1 MKIVYYVYYLFICFY
16 HSSAIRIKMNENELI
31 DAIQKLLDR
40 RDGSLTVP
48 RIERIKDVH
57 QFMLEHYKGDM
68 VDLRER
74 MGAEAKQC
82 RDIIKIL
89 QDEVGLKMNMIDK
102 LRKDM
107 RALIVEMQNPNVA
120 LRFLVNKEKI
130 PSITWTSSI
139 FMRPWIGTMKIC
151 PRCFSIPCS
160 WPALWI
166 IFGIWRPFPNSTYK
180 VLSFTQALLFQ
191 RFPQNEK

>member
-1 MKIVYYVYYLFICFY
+1 
-16 HSSAIRIKMNENELI
+16 MNENELI

-130 PSITWTSSI
+130 PLDNLDEFDLYEALDWHNENMSKVFFNTVFLASAVDYIRYLEAISELNIQSVEFYAGTFVSTFSS
-139 FMRPWIGTMKIC
+139 K
-151 PRCFSIPCS
+151 
-160 WPALWI
+160 
-166 IFGIWRPFPNSTYK
+166 
-180 VLSFTQALLFQ
+180 
-191 RFPQNEK
+191 